1 MQDQSITHVT
11 LLARLSDGSDPRAW
25 EEFHAR
31 YFELIRNFAR
41 RRGQQPA
48 DCDDIAQEV
57 LLSLSKA
64 LPGFRYDPAKGKFRS
79 YLKTVTLRT
88 VFRKSCQKRGAID
101 LEHIEEATQAAERD
115 VEIEAAW
122 EEEWRQ
128 YHLRQAMQ
136 TISTEFGPADRKAFE
151 RYAVAGQDARAVAEE
166 LDLSVDQVYQAKS
179 RILRRLETLIDA
191 QVRDE
196 G

>member
-1 MQDQSITHVT
+1 MQEQSITHAT
-11 LLARLSDGSDPRAW
+11 LLARLSDGTDPRAW

-41 RRGQQPA
+41 RRGQQAA
-48 DCDDIAQEV
+48 DCDDVAQEV

-64 LPGFRYDPAKGKFRS
+64 MPGFQYDPSKGKFRS
-79 YLKTVTLRT
+79 YLKTVTIRA
-88 VFRKSCQKRGAID
+88 VFKKSCQKRGAVD

-128 YHLRQAMQ
+128 YHLRQAMV
-136 TISTEFGPADRKAFE
+136 TIAAEFGEADRQAFQ

-166 LDLSVDQVYQAKS
+166 LGLSVDQVYQAKS
-179 RILRRLETLIDA
+179 RILRRLEGLIEA